1 MLIYHRHHNQSFSS
15 KYPISV
21 DNLDHSAKSPILLL
35 SPKYIPSPIAW
46 YSSSI
51 KLKVAGVV
59 EIESSTAR
67 SPPPKGS
74 GSPLCIRNRPQNSN
88 VDLPIFR
95 YSALHPIIGLQIY
108 DFIVGVIVFGLMG
121 TIVILFPQNGIKNL
135 DIFFMCSPVHAA
147 MAIEARVRE
156 IAIQDMKYFP
166 EASQLQK
173 YLRLMI
179 CNFVVMNTE
188 NRLMKMVV

>member
-21 DNLDHSAKSPILLL
+21 DNLDHSAKSPILWL
-35 SPKYIPSPIAW
+35 SPKYIPPPIAW

-95 YSALHPIIGLQIY
+95 YSALHPIVGLQIY

-121 TIVILFPQNGIKNL
+121 TT
-135 DIFFMCSPVHAA
+135 

-156 IAIQDMKYFP
+156 IAIQDTKYFP

-179 CNFVVMNTE
+179 CNFVVMNTGKQVDE
-188 NRLMKMVV
+188 DGGLIELVMNAIINKLVVY